1 MSEPQSNAP
10 ASTTELRLI
19 VWQFVRIMVQL
30 ETVTKVR
37 GGTRGPSVYQDWR
50 GSWTEIDRT
59 LERLGKTDSE
69 AFADLMMN
77 QEVVLRCRDRVQ
89 INEVSRTAENVVA
102 QLDEL
107 LREARGDAKREEE
120 LQFERREMKVL
131 VKHLRRQGRSG
142 GKARSGGPRP
152 SRPSTSSG
160 PARRGGKRKA

>member
-1 MSEPQSNAP
+1 MSDARTSAP
-10 ASTTELRLI
+10 PAGTELRLI

-30 ETVTKVR
+30 ETVSRVR
-37 GGTRGPSVYQDWR
+37 GRERGPSVYQDWR

-77 QEVVLRCRDRVQ
+77 QEVVLRCRDRSQV
-89 INEVSRTAENVVA
+89 NEVSRTAENVVA

-107 LREARGDAKREEE
+107 LKEARGDAKKEEE
-120 LQFERREMKVL
+120 LQFERREMKAL

-142 GKARSGGPRP
+142 NKARSGAPK
-152 SRPSTSSG
+152 
-160 PARRGGKRKA
+160 PATPASPPRRGKKRKG